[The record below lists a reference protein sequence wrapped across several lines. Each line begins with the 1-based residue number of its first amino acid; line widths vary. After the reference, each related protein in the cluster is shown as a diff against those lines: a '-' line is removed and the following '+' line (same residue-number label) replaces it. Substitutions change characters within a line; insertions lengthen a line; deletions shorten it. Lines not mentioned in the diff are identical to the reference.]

1 MKYYLE
7 NRETVLRELKTS
19 DLGLSSSEAAARLQ
33 QNGKNRLKEEEKR
46 SVWRKFL
53 DSVMHSSD
61 VCCR

>member
-19 DLGLSSSEAAARLQ
+19 DLGLSSPEAAARLQ

-46 SVWRKFL
+46 SV
-53 DSVMHSSD
+53 
-61 VCCR
+61 